1 MEIFV
6 GNLPFDITEQEIRD
20 KFAECGAV
28 SNVKM
33 LMDKFSGRFRGIA
46 FVSMDDEQQAQA
58 AIETLD
64 GAELGGRPMKVDRSR
79 ERTERFNG
87 FGGGFRPR
95 NSGRFDNRRR
105 EDSDTRQSGEFRR
118 DGGNFRQ
125 NSDGEYR
132 PRGGFR
138 PRGNFRSGDGY
149 RPREGGFKPAAKA
162 SVPAPTT
169 ASAAKASTD
178 RANRPTTAT
187 AERRFQPRR
196 QIRRQT
202 LPPEKRLPPAR
213 QLPPTRRRRRR
224 TLPLARFFRR
234 ITFLQI

>member
-95 NSGRFDNRRR
+95 NSGRFDNRHR

-149 RPREGGFKPAAKA
+149 RPREGGFKPRGEGFRPRSDDGFGGDGEYRPRKFGNDGYR
-162 SVPAPTT
+162 P
-169 ASAAKASTD
+169 KGD
-178 RANRPTTAT
+178 FNRGGKFGDKSYRPKSGFRPRDNFRQRDDD
-187 AERRFQPRR
+187 EGGRFRSR
-196 QIRRQT
+196 DFS
-202 LPPEKRLPPAR
+202 EE
-213 QLPPTRRRRRR
+213 
-224 TLPLARFFRR
+224 
-234 ITFLQI
+234 

>member
-87 FGGGFRPR
+87 FGG
-95 NSGRFDNRRR
+95 
-105 EDSDTRQSGEFRR
+105 E
-118 DGGNFRQ
+118 
-125 NSDGEYR
+125 GEYR
-132 PRGGFR
+132 PRKFGNDGYRPKGDFNCGGKFGDKSYRPKSGFR
-138 PRGNFRSGDGY
+138 PRDNFRQRDDD
-149 RPREGGFKPAAKA
+149 EGG
-162 SVPAPTT
+162 
-169 ASAAKASTD
+169 
-178 RANRPTTAT
+178 
-187 AERRFQPRR
+187 RFRSR
-196 QIRRQT
+196 DFS
-202 LPPEKRLPPAR
+202 EE
-213 QLPPTRRRRRR
+213 
-224 TLPLARFFRR
+224 
-234 ITFLQI
+234 

>member
-138 PRGNFRSGDGY
+138 PR
-149 RPREGGFKPAAKA
+149 EGGFKPRGEGFRPRSDDGFGGEGEYSPRKFGNDGYR
-162 SVPAPTT
+162 P
-169 ASAAKASTD
+169 KGD
-178 RANRPTTAT
+178 FNRGGKFGDKSYRPKSGFRPRDNFRQRDDD
-187 AERRFQPRR
+187 EGGRFRSR
-196 QIRRQT
+196 DFS
-202 LPPEKRLPPAR
+202 EE
-213 QLPPTRRRRRR
+213 
-224 TLPLARFFRR
+224 
-234 ITFLQI
+234 

>member
-125 NSDGEYR
+125 NPDAAAALEKNVR
-132 PRGGFR
+132 ENFHKLM
-138 PRGNFRSGDGY
+138 GNQS
-149 RPREGGFKPAAKA
+149 KIAARA
-162 SVPAPTT
+162 AGRAVDV
-169 ASAAKASTD
+169 SAD
-178 RANRPTTAT
+178 DFDD
-187 AERRFQPRR
+187 ED
-196 QIRRQT
+196 
-202 LPPEKRLPPAR
+202 
-213 QLPPTRRRRRR
+213 
-224 TLPLARFFRR
+224 
-234 ITFLQI
+234 

>member
-46 FVSMDDEQQAQA
+46 FVSMDDEQQAQT

-64 GAELGGRPMKVDRSR
+64 GVELGGRPMKVDRSR

-95 NSGRFDNRRR
+95 NSGRFENRRR
-105 EDSDTRQSGEFRR
+105 EDSDASESGEFRR
-118 DGGNFRQ
+118 GGNYRQ

-132 PRGGFR
+132 PRSGFR

-149 RPREGGFKPAAKA
+149 RPREGGFKPRGGGFRPRSDDGFGGGEYRPRKFGNDGYR
-162 SVPAPTT
+162 PRG
-169 ASAAKASTD
+169 D
-178 RANRPTTAT
+178 FNRGGKFGDKPFRPKSGFRPRDNFRQRDDD
-187 AERRFQPRR
+187 EGGRFRSR
-196 QIRRQT
+196 DFS
-202 LPPEKRLPPAR
+202 EE
-213 QLPPTRRRRRR
+213 
-224 TLPLARFFRR
+224 
-234 ITFLQI
+234 

>member
-46 FVSMDDEQQAQA
+46 FVSMDDEQQAKA

-125 NSDGEYR
+125 NSDGEYL

-149 RPREGGFKPAAKA
+149 GPREGGC
-162 SVPAPTT
+162 
-169 ASAAKASTD
+169 
-178 RANRPTTAT
+178 
-187 AERRFQPRR
+187 QPRSEGLR
-196 QIRRQT
+196 SDDGFGGDR
-202 LPPEKRLPPAR
+202 E
-213 QLPPTRRRRRR
+213 
-224 TLPLARFFRR
+224 
-234 ITFLQI
+234 